1 MLSSAAR
8 FGATIWRIDEL
19 ADNFMIGIDLG
30 TRYAQSAVDI
40 KGRGVQMIPN
50 RWGQLRT
57 PSFVAVTKDG
67 IVVGEEAARVGLREP
82 QNIWWDMKRQL
93 GTDWVARVGGRSY
106 APEEL
111 LIPLLTLV
119 REDAEAYL
127 RTFVTSCV
135 LAVPADFSFPE
146 RGALAHAAS
155 VAGFENIRI
164 VNEPTAAALS
174 LGVDG
179 RFLIMDFGAG
189 TIDLSM
195 VEGENGVFQVI
206 ESQGR
211 RDIGG
216 YDLDKKL
223 AEWMCRQ
230 VGIPFASAKDPRA
243 SVMMKE
249 AENVKIA
256 LSTVTNTTWRIPSGL
271 GGGEMSLDIRRPEFE
286 ALIQPLIEEVVKMVE
301 IMWRK
306 YSPGKLLVVGGSGH
320 IPMLRAQLA
329 RRVREPERL
338 RSFPEDAVVTGSALY
353 ANQGRERLLI
363 DVLSRSLGI
372 MDADGGVVPILMRGT
387 PLPAEAKKKF
397 TAFGDGDLKVTI
409 VQGEGKVRNLNRV
422 LKTIVV
428 DNVKNGEVVEVFFK
442 VDGGGL
448 LHVEVKRKRNTSRQ
462 TIALESG
469 EAGVTPCDLPT
480 ELKVREERV
489 SRLAMIF
496 PDNFQVRLQKLFAE
510 TRTLR
515 FEDPSLQWQALDVI
529 DKMISDMEQVVSP

>member
-1 MLSSAAR
+1 MA
-8 FGATIWRIDEL
+8 GDDVI
-19 ADNFMIGIDLG
+19 IGIDLG
-30 TRYAQSAVDI
+30 TRYAQLAVDI
-40 KGRGVQMIPN
+40 PGRGVQMIPN

-57 PSFVAVTKDG
+57 PSFVAFTKDG
-67 IVVGEEAARVGLREP
+67 LVAGEEAARVALTAP
-82 QNIWWDMKRQL
+82 QNVWWDMKRHL

-111 LIPLLTLV
+111 LLPLLCLM

-127 RTFVTSCV
+127 RAFVSSCV

-146 RGALAHAAS
+146 RGALARAAHQ
-155 VAGFENIRI
+155 AGFEKIRI

-174 LGVDG
+174 IGLNG

-189 TIDLSM
+189 TLDLSM
-195 VEGENGVFQVI
+195 VEGDNGVFQVI

-216 YDLDKKL
+216 FDLDKLL
-223 AEWMCRQ
+223 AEWMCRR
-230 VGIPFASAKDPRA
+230 VGIPFASAQDPRA

-249 AENVKIA
+249 AENVKIE
-256 LSTVTNTTWRIPSGL
+256 LSSVKNVTWQVPAGLCSG
-271 GGGEMSLDIRRPEFE
+271 GRQLDISRAEFE
-286 ALIQPLIEEVVKMVE
+286 DLIRPTIEEVVRMVE

-306 YSPGKLLVVGGSGH
+306 HTPHKLLVVGGSGH
-320 IPMLRAQLA
+320 IPMLRGQLS

-338 RSFPEDAVVTGSALY
+338 RSCPEDAVVIGSALY

-363 DVLSRSLGI
+363 DVLSRSLGV
-372 MDADGGVVPILMRGT
+372 MDAEGGVVSILQRGT
-387 PLPAEAKKKF
+387 PLPAEAYKRF
-397 TAFGDGDLKVTI
+397 VAYGNGDLEVVI

-422 LKTIVV
+422 LQKIVV
-428 DNVKNGEVVEVFFK
+428 ERVMDKEVVEVYFK

-469 EAGVTPCDLPT
+469 ESCAVTCDLPS
-480 ELKVREERV
+480 ELRLREDKIA
-489 SRLAMIF
+489 RLAISF
-496 PDNFQVRLQKLFAE
+496 PEDFQQRLQTLVAE
-510 TRTLR
+510 TRSLR
-515 FEDPSLQWQALDVI
+515 HEDTSLQWKAIDVI
-529 DKMISDMEQVVSP
+529 DKMISEIEQVVAP